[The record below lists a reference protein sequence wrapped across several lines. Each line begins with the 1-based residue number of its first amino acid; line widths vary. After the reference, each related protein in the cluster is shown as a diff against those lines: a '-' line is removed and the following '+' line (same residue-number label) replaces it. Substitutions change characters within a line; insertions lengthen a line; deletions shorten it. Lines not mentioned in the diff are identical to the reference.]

1 MEVPEA
7 IAALVCQ
14 LGSEEAANELFV
26 QAEVEGRIDAYIL
39 RRLIES
45 SVPLLPGEH
54 AIQRHE
60 RIMRLVLAVARDL
73 EKRKT
78 ASGEFKV
85 SSRARE
91 FFHWLRDTEE
101 RRFSYELARR
111 HAVEREEVTQG
122 QSAEARDF
130 NRQWKRRMEAFNA
143 ASRRA
148 AEEMRSRHEASLA
161 EFVETKRAALVDHF
175 KLHAR
180 DKETLEARRTLK
192 KLSMAGDYQEAKK
205 FQKHVDVQTKRE
217 AAMAE
222 GRAEEELQKKHEVH
236 KWQQRLELKGLMAK
250 VERVQREHRAQDGRT
265 ASRSWCSRRRMRWR
279 RCRRGTRASDTRST
293 CARRLSRAKPTVRVE
308 PRQYPL
314 SPRRR
319 QPATGAGA
327 GAWPARRCRR
337 RP

>member
-1 MEVPEA
+1 
-7 IAALVCQ
+7 
-14 LGSEEAANELFV
+14 
-26 QAEVEGRIDAYIL
+26 
-39 RRLIES
+39 
-45 SVPLLPGEH
+45 
-54 AIQRHE
+54 
-60 RIMRLVLAVARDL
+60 MRLVLAVARDL

-222 GRAEEELQKKHEVH
+222 GRAEEELQKKLEVH

-250 VERVQREHRAQDGRT
+250 VERVRREHRAQWEDGLAKLVLAQKNAVAEVQARH
-265 ASRSWCSRRRMRWR
+265 AREMKHAIEAMR
-279 RCRRGTRASDTRST
+279 A
-293 CARRLSRAKPTVRVE
+293 AFEPKAKPTVRVV
-308 PRQYPL
+308 PL
-314 SPRRR
+314 SPRRSR
-319 QPATGAGA
+319 RPARARVRR
-327 GAWPARRCRR
+327 PARRCRR